1 MTRVHGSSTEHAHS
15 GALNSPNAKRIHN
28 GEEEVLVPLPVD
40 DEKAVTEKEVSKK
53 EAEIEPVPPEEDEV
67 VPTPVV
73 QEAWGSS
80 NNYDGEED
88 W

>member
-40 DEKAVTEKEVSKK
+40 DEKVATEEVSKK

-80 NNYDGEED
+80 NNDDGEED